1 MRGWL
6 FLELRF
12 HCAGRGYIRT
22 ERLHSSWEEA
32 TVFLST
38 LGIVSSLIRAWLLF
52 QLRFH
57 CACAHREREGEAGE
71 SKTDRARER
80 ESERE
85 GGESETE
92 SARERESER
101 QRERRAMLSGPA
113 GRGLGSAQG

>member
-1 MRGWL
+1 MLLHRP
-6 FLELRF
+6 LRF
-12 HCAGRGYIRT
+12 SEYLGDG
-22 ERLHSSWEEA
+22 
-32 TVFLST
+32 FL
-38 LGIVSSLIRAWLLF
+38 LDQGAWLLF

-57 CACAHREREGEAGE
+57 RACAHREREGEAGE
-71 SKTDRARER
+71 SETDSARER

-113 GRGLGSAQG
+113 GLGSAQG